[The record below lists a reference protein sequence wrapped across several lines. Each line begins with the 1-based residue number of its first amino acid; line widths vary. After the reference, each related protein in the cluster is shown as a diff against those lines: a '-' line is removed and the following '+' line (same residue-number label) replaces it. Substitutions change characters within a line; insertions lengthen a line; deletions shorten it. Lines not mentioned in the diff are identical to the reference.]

1 MREMREMRE
10 INFFFYDS
18 EIHNYQRE
26 RFYISDN
33 DKFFDSKIFKEF
45 RFKFENIIHESYN
58 DENDDFE
65 YFSLLDKIYDIR
77 DFYYQIYIIR
87 DFKNFYYDIE
97 LYYYKIIIS
106 MIDDSIRIIKS
117 SEYLDL

>member
-1 MREMREMRE
+1 MREMRE